1 MQETWVQSLGREDP
15 LEEGMATHSC
25 ILACEIPWTE
35 EPGGVAKSSQ
45 MSTVD
50 WLQLPQGH
58 DRFLY
63 MIASKETLCL
73 GWGVRN
79 INLPVFLGSLVSPE
93 VLGTLALPGRHMTLV
108 ILLRCFRTAYCDISP
123 VPCFQPCSSKFR
135 QSNPNSSQ
143 LLDHE
148 AKD

>member
-1 MQETWVQSLGREDP
+1 
-15 LEEGMATHSC
+15 
-25 ILACEIPWTE
+25 
-35 EPGGVAKSSQ
+35 
-45 MSTVD
+45 MSTDD
-50 WLQLPQGH
+50 WPQLPQGH

-63 MIASKETLCL
+63 TIISKETPSTCTSCL
-73 GWGVRN
+73 RVRN
-79 INLPVFLGSLVSPE
+79 INLPVSLGSLGSPE

-108 ILLRCFRTAYCDISP
+108 ILLSCSRTDYCDISP

-143 LLDHE
+143 LLDQE